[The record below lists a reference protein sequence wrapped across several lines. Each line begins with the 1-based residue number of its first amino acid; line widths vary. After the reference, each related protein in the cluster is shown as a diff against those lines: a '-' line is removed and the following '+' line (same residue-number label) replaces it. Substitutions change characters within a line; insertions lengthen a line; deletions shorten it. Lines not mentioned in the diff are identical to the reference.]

1 MVKGWGGFMGGS
13 MFESQWEQKI
23 YPKKKKKKGILD
35 GLEIIV
41 IGQVLSFSM

>member
-23 YPKKKKKKGILD
+23 YLKKKKKCILD
-35 GLEIIV
+35 ELEIIV